1 MKLHR
6 LEQRQMLPITI
17 AEAWDFFGNPA
28 NLPLITPS
36 SLGFR
41 ITSPLPERMYG
52 GMIVA
57 YTVTPLH
64 GIRVGW
70 VTEITH
76 AKAPV
81 FFVDEQRFGPYR
93 FWHHQHHFI
102 SVSSGTEML
111 DLVHYALPFGLFG
124 RLAAPLV
131 AKRLKAIFDY
141 RRLVLERRFCAGDPT
156 TGF

>member
-6 LEQRQMLPITI
+6 LEHRQLLPIAI
-17 AEAWDFFGNPA
+17 EEAWGFFGNPA
-28 NLPLITPS
+28 NLPLITPA

-41 ITSPLPERMYG
+41 ITSPQPERMYG

-57 YTVTPLH
+57 YTVTPFF
-64 GIRVGW
+64 GVKVGW

-76 AKAPV
+76 AVAPV

-93 FWHHQHHFI
+93 FWHHQHHFM

-111 DLVHYALPFGLFG
+111 DLVHYALPFGLLG
-124 RLAAPLV
+124 RVAAPLV
-131 AKRLKAIFDY
+131 AKRLKTIFDY
-141 RRLVLERRFCAGDPT
+141 RRLVLEKRFCAGDHT
-156 TGF
+156 ASL